1 MKRKL
6 ALLLAALMLAS
17 SFASCASD
25 SGSDVKDSGNQAAA
39 TTAAETAGETKPV
52 IQINPN
58 LPAEDYEGYNFVF
71 LSRWLNHL
79 DWTPVWDPHDLD
91 AEAENGEPVNDA
103 VYKRNQMVEEKYN
116 VVISENRLEHISQ
129 EWQKAFKQEIASG
142 DNSFDVALPSIGEG
156 SSNYA
161 VAGNFVDLFTIDNL
175 DLTQPWWDQN
185 AVEDMT
191 IRHKLFMVEGD
202 LLTNYKDATAAMV
215 FNKQLYADNG
225 FEDIYAL
232 VENGNWTF
240 DKLYEMMKGFGR
252 DVDGDSDMDENDQY
266 GLVCQVDSM
275 PSLLNAA
282 GETYALKDEDDMPYI
297 TINTESAVM
306 KMEKIFDIMYSP
318 DARNSHKIESTGNI
332 YAIAEQAFKENR
344 TLFMWIRMAVAG
356 TLRDMEVDF
365 GIIPVPKYDEKQE
378 NHYSTVNVNTGY
390 GLCVPVTSKDLPR
403 TGMILEALCSASYNN
418 LTTAYY
424 ETNLQ
429 GKIVRDDESLA
440 MLEIIFSNT
449 LYDIGQV
456 YNFGTMD
463 SMFMNLSRT
472 DNRNFT
478 STYAKNEKM
487 ILKAIEKLEKNL
499 DKLDAQ

>member
-1 MKRKL
+1 MKKL
-6 ALLLAALMLAS
+6 FSLLLAALLLAS
-17 SFASCASD
+17 ALASCASD
-25 SGSDVKDSGNQAAA
+25 KESNAKDTDAQDAS
-39 TTAAETAGETKPV
+39 TTSAEALEDTKPV

-58 LPAEDYEGYNFVF
+58 LPSENYDGYEFVF

-91 AEAENGEPVNDA
+91 AESEIGEPVNDA
-103 VYKRNQMVEEKYN
+103 VYKRNQMVEEAYN
-116 VVISENRLEHISQ
+116 VSIIENRQEHISGDF
-129 EWQKAFKQEIASG
+129 EKTLKQEIAAA
-142 DNSFDVALPSIGEG
+142 DHSFDVVLPSIGTG
-156 SSNYA
+156 CSSYA
-161 VAGNFVDLFTIDNL
+161 VAGNFIDLFTIDNL

-191 IRHKLFMVEGD
+191 IRNKLFLVEGD

-215 FNKQLYADNG
+215 FNKKLYTDNG
-225 FEDIYAL
+225 FDDIYTI
-232 VENGNWTF
+232 VENGQWTF
-240 DKLYEMMKGFGR
+240 DKLYDMMKGFGR
-252 DVDGDSDMDENDQY
+252 DVNGDSKMDENDQY

-282 GETYALKDEDDMPYI
+282 GETYALKDADDMPYI

-332 YAIAEQAFKENR
+332 YAIAEKAFKENR

-390 GLCVPVTSKDLPR
+390 GLSVPVTADNLPR

-440 MLEIIFSNT
+440 MLEIIFNNT

-456 YNFGTMD
+456 YNFGSMD
-463 SMFMNLSRT
+463 SMFMDLSRT
-472 DNRNFT
+472 DNRNFA
-478 STYAKNEKM
+478 SAFARSEKA
-487 ILKAIEKLEKNL
+487 INKAIEKLATNL
-499 DKLDAQ
+499 DKLDQ